1 MYQDMLITLSAPSNL
16 LRNQLSSPSQSQ
28 PSALPPY
35 TPTPSSH
42 PTKFEL
48 SYPPPS
54 PQNPIT
60 PIYRSQ
66 TLLPP
71 LSDGSPPEYRHSL
84 QTIDSNLKPA
94 YVLHFDESTQ
104 NTILK
109 TPEGQTVT
117 SISFLKPRRQTVT
130 TFSSSDVDAQT
141 LAGSS
146 FTLADDD
153 DDEGQDGSHILLHSE
168 TLSNGEDDNNDRV
181 QEEVG
186 SILLDTVPA
195 KQTIT
200 LSSHKY
206 FHPKGTK
213 FTTPSGNSYRWQ
225 KSITASTPP
234 ISPKGVPKNTR
245 PPHPTFVLTCSPPK
259 SQRTPGSKRIIGRI
273 SISSSKATLELK
285 GGQEELSEAMFLGSA
300 IAVLKKVE
308 LKAVRQRVQKTLP
321 QNVVQITF

>member
-1 MYQDMLITLSAPSNL
+1 MFPNMLIPSGTPL
-16 LRNQLSSPSQSQ
+16 PQSQQSSP
-28 PSALPPY
+28 LPPY
-35 TPTPSSH
+35 SPTISSSH

-54 PQNPIT
+54 LQNPIT

-66 TLLPP
+66 SFLPP

-94 YVLHFDESTQ
+94 YILHFDASTQ

-109 TPEGQTVT
+109 TPEGQKLT
-117 SISFLKPRRQTVT
+117 SVSFLKPRRQTVT
-130 TFSSSDVDAQT
+130 TFLTSDMDAQT

-153 DDEGQDGSHILLHSE
+153 DD
-168 TLSNGEDDNNDRV
+168 DDNNYEESQGGNDFTV
-181 QEEVG
+181 EEEELQEEVD
-186 SILLDTVPA
+186 SILLDPIVPT

-213 FTTPSGNSYRWQ
+213 FTTKSGTSYRWQ

-234 ISPKGVPKNTR
+234 MSNIKGIPKNTG
-245 PPHPTFVLTCSPPK
+245 PQNSTFVLTRSPPK
-259 SQRTPGSKRIIGRI
+259 SQRTPGSKEIVGRI
-273 SISSSKATLELK
+273 KITESSSSKATLELK
-285 GGQEELSEAMFLGSA
+285 GGQEELSESIFLGSA

-308 LKAVRQRVQKTLP
+308 LKAARQRAQRALP
-321 QNVVQITF
+321 QNVMQITF